1 MKRSWIIMRVYGARL
16 IIAAGVAEDPMFVGK
31 WLLRYLN
38 FLFLDKKWVG
48 VGVKNKFL
56 GGGGR

>member
-1 MKRSWIIMRVYGARL
+1 MKRRWIIRRVYGARVN
-16 IIAAGVAEDPMFVGK
+16 IAAGVKGDPMFVGK
-31 WLLRYLN
+31 WSLRYLN
-38 FLFLDKKWVG
+38 FPFLDKKWVG

>member
-16 IIAAGVAEDPMFVGK
+16 IIAAGVAEDPMFAGK

-38 FLFLDKKWVG
+38 FPFLDKK
-48 VGVKNKFL
+48 
-56 GGGGR
+56 